1 MAPPRE
7 IAGKYRVGEL
17 LGKGGRGEVYRGL
30 QMELDREVAIKL
42 LGNGADVDERERFLR
57 EARVGAEIRHPGVA
71 QVFDAGVTTG
81 GIPYIAME
89 LLEGET
95 LAERI
100 EQRGHLSAPE
110 AVKIAIDV
118 CRALEAVHQK
128 GYLHRDI
135 KPSNVFLARRPD
147 GSTETKLIDFGI
159 AKRVSFPDDLRHK
172 VNTMRGLGLPP
183 LTAADVIVGTPC
195 YLSPEQILGEPL
207 DARSDIYALGVTLY
221 EMLAGAVPFSAHDLV
236 RMFEHILKG
245 TVVKISRRPGAA
257 KVPAALEREID
268 RALSKA
274 PADRPASA
282 AEFRAALEAA
292 MAEEPEV
299 PRSAATVP
307 PAPTP
312 TARARAPRRSRVVA
326 PLVAAMLG
334 ALLFMAGFAIFHAIA
349 PREAPA
355 ETSAQPSAPAPPSE
369 ARPEPTIAEPAS
381 PAAVAPLA
389 KSSATPKRPRALSP
403 APTSTALPAKAA
415 PPPPSSAPDPAGFR
429 INDLKTPY

>member
-30 QMELDREVAIKL
+30 QVELDREVAIKL
-42 LGNGADVDERERFLR
+42 LGTGADVDERERFLR
-57 EARVGAEIRHPGVA
+57 EAKVGAEIRHAGVA

-110 AVKIAIDV
+110 AVKIAVDV
-118 CRALEAVHQK
+118 CRALEAVHRK

-159 AKRVSFPDDLRHK
+159 AKRVSFPDDVRHK

-195 YLSPEQILGEPL
+195 YLSPEQILGDPL

-274 PADRPASA
+274 PADRHASA
-282 AEFRAALEAA
+282 AEFAASLERALT
-292 MAEEPEV
+292 EEPEA
-299 PRSAATVP
+299 PRSAGVSTLA
-307 PAPTP
+307 PASTP
-312 TARARAPRRSRVVA
+312 RAPAPRRSRVVA
-326 PLVAAMLG
+326 SLISAALG
-334 ALLFMAGFAIFHAIA
+334 ALVITAGLAIFRAVSS
-349 PREAPA
+349 REASAEASTRAPPPA
-355 ETSAQPSAPAPPSE
+355 PPSEPRPEPTLAEQASPSAPAPSVN
-369 ARPEPTIAEPAS
+369 PA
-381 PAAVAPLA
+381 
-389 KSSATPKRPRALSP
+389 ATPKRPRPLPHA
-403 APTSTALPAKAA
+403 AASTTLPAQTP

-429 INDLKTPY
+429 IDDLKTPY

>member
-17 LGKGGRGEVYRGL
+17 LGKGGRGEVYRGF
-30 QMELDREVAIKL
+30 QVELDREVAIKL
-42 LGNGADVDERERFLR
+42 LGGGADVDERERFLR
-57 EARVGAEIRHPGVA
+57 EAKVGAEIRHPGVA

-89 LLEGET
+89 LLEGQT

-100 EQRGHLSAPE
+100 AARGHLSAPE
-110 AVKIAIDV
+110 AVEIAADV
-118 CRALEAVHQK
+118 CRALEAVHRK

-135 KPSNVFLARRPD
+135 KPSNIFLARRPD

-159 AKRVSFPDDLRHK
+159 AKRVSVPDDLRHK

-207 DARSDIYALGVTLY
+207 DARTDIYALGVTLY

-257 KVPAALEREID
+257 TVPAALEREID

-274 PADRPASA
+274 PADRHASA
-282 AEFRAALEAA
+282 AEFATALERA
-292 MAEEPEV
+292 MTEKPDAPE
-299 PRSAATVP
+299 SAATSP
-307 PAPTP
+307 PAT
-312 TARARAPRRSRVVA
+312 TARTPPPRRSRAAA
-326 PLVAAMLG
+326 PLVAAVLG
-334 ALLFMAGFAIFHAIA
+334 AVLITTILAIFRAIPA
-349 PREAPA
+349 REAPA
-355 ETSAQPSAPAPPSE
+355 ATSALASVPATLSE
-369 ARPEPTIAEPAS
+369 ARPEPTLAAPVA
-381 PAAVAPLA
+381 PAAAAPIA
-389 KSSATPKRPRALSP
+389 KPIATPKRA
-403 APTSTALPAKAA
+403 APTALPAKT
-415 PPPPSSAPDPAGFR
+415 PPPPSSAPEPAGFR
-429 INDLKTPY
+429 IDDLKTPY

>member
-30 QMELDREVAIKL
+30 QIELDREVAIKL
-42 LGNGADVDERERFLR
+42 LGDGADVDERERFLR
-57 EARVGAEIRHPGVA
+57 EAKVGAEIRHPGVA

-100 EQRGHLSAPE
+100 EQRRHLSAPD

-118 CRALEAVHQK
+118 CRALEAVHRK

-135 KPSNVFLARRPD
+135 KPSNIFLARRPD

-159 AKRVSFPDDLRHK
+159 AKRVSVPDDLRHK

-195 YLSPEQILGEPL
+195 YLSPEQILGDPL
-207 DARSDIYALGVTLY
+207 DARSDIYGLGVTLY

-274 PADRPASA
+274 PADRHASA
-282 AEFRAALEAA
+282 AEFAAALERA
-292 MAEEPEV
+292 MTEEPEA
-299 PRSAATVP
+299 PNSAAMFP
-307 PAPTP
+307 PATMPRTP
-312 TARARAPRRSRVVA
+312 APRRSHVVA
-326 PLVAAMLG
+326 PLMAAVLG
-334 ALLFMAGFAIFHAIA
+334 ALVFTASLAIFQAIA
-349 PREAPA
+349 PRQAPA
-355 ETSAQPSAPAPPSE
+355 EASALASVPAPPSE
-369 ARPEPTIAEPAS
+369 TRAEPTGAEPS
-381 PAAVAPLA
+381 SPPAAAPSTKPSALA
-389 KSSATPKRPRALSP
+389 KSPRAAP
-403 APTSTALPAKAA
+403 AAATSTALGAKTP
-415 PPPPSSAPDPAGFR
+415 PPPPSSAPVPAGFR
-429 INDLKTPY
+429 IDDLKTPY